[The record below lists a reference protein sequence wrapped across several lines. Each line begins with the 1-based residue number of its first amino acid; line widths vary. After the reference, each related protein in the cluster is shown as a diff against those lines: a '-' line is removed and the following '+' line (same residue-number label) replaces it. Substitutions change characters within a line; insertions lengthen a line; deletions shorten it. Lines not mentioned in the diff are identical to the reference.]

1 MMKNFE
7 EVEAVVKVH
16 VVIQKRKHKHLA
28 SYLESRM
35 SSALEGF
42 NYENL
47 GVTVYNLETNK
58 CGA

>member
-1 MMKNFE
+1 MKNFE

-47 GVTVYNLETNK
+47 GVTVYNLETDE
-58 CGA
+58 